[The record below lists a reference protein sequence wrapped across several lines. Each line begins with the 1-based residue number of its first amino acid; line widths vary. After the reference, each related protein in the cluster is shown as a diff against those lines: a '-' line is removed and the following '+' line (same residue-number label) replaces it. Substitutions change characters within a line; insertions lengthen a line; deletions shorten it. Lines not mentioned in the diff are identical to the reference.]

1 MGGAVCRANYNGR
14 SSDKCP
20 CISVHCPSIYSA
32 GLSEWPDGKRPSSAS
47 EAGPSTKCDKRQVT
61 KATFEK
67 WQQEHERDHQ
77 TLSWLRCELERDKR
91 RV

>member
-1 MGGAVCRANYNGR
+1 MSPTRANYNGR

-32 GLSEWPDGKRPSSAS
+32 GLTEWPDGKRPSSAS

-67 WQQEHERDHQ
+67 WQHEHEQD
-77 TLSWLRCELERDKR
+77 LSCELERDKLSWLLSTAR